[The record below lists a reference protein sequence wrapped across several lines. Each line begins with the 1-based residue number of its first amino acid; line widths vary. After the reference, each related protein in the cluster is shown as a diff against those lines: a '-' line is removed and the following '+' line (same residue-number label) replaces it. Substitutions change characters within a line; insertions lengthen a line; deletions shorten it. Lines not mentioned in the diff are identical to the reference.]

1 MTVYYV
7 SGASAGSPCIGAGS
21 SVSTSHFAV
30 GIPGAIPKDELF
42 YWSRRWQEGERESAA
57 VLAAGD
63 VHEFPTG
70 REAVRWL
77 LSADD
82 DEE

>member
-7 SGASAGSPCIGAGS
+7 TGASAGTPSMGAGM
-21 SVSTSHFAV
+21 SVATSTLAD
-30 GIPGAIPKDELF
+30 GLPGAIPRDELF
-42 YWSRRWQEGERESAA
+42 YWTRRWREGEQESAA
-57 VLAAGD
+57 ALAAGD
-63 VHEFPTG
+63 FQEFATG
-70 REAVRWL
+70 RETVRWL